1 MIKFYATIDVDSVRP
16 YMSKVPVMLP
26 ASSWARKGMPPPKL
40 PAHITERAADCG
52 GFVAT
57 KVWGGTAI
65 HLNNMWIGSRH
76 GSRNGQRQW
85 TSAARMN

>member
-52 GFVAT
+52 EFVAT
-57 KVWGGTAI
+57 KVWGGVPLYTSTICGLA
-65 HLNNMWIGSRH
+65 LDMGAAMGSD
-76 GSRNGQRQW
+76 NGLLLRG
-85 TSAARMN
+85 